1 MLFGREGESARLRG
15 ELKKCMQR
23 SGVASFH
30 LGKYR
35 EAKNTFAGAI
45 KLDDQGIS
53 FFTINLFVGTMN
65 VCIPFLSTSLHFALR
80 HTVTPTK
87 YLFRC
92 SSKLSVYWF
101 SCVFGCYVDCAVCSL
116 FHYPFTIYPSIEMF
130 WLKLLELFMHIYMY
144 I

>member
-80 HTVTPTK
+80 RTYKIPFPLFVKTK
-87 YLFRC
+87 RLLVLLCVWLLCRLRCLFIVQLPVHH
-92 SSKLSVYWF
+92 LSVY
-101 SCVFGCYVDCAVCSL
+101 
-116 FHYPFTIYPSIEMF
+116 
-130 WLKLLELFMHIYMY
+130 
-144 I
+144 